1 MQPLLRPQLY
11 IDLQVRCTVR
21 LKHALKWTES
31 TGVHG
36 FTMANADSEVRTL
49 LNFVNLASSDIKAAL
64 DKSAPCR
71 RSVDHRKYLQKQL
84 KRFSK
89 RYRLPRCR
97 SHRTE
102 LGITNVLEDNHVM
115 YPLDGIRKW
124 TLRGK
129 NESEASDLHEH
140 SHHSNGDQNQ
150 VPMRNRQLPAS
161 FWKEPTSSPQSLTTA
176 LVKNKP
182 ISKEMDC
189 PRSVVPRVPEI
200 REKSI
205 HDVNTLPTF
214 TRDAADS
221 APIKMDLTYK
231 NVDLCGCYSLQ
242 YHGHI
247 SQRHLTAPRSTFLDF
262 AYPVGTALDADRY
275 NSPNRLDYNATHVV
289 VKPIPTK
296 PALSTM
302 FSMFGFI

>member
-1 MQPLLRPQLY
+1 
-11 IDLQVRCTVR
+11 
-21 LKHALKWTES
+21 
-31 TGVHG
+31 
-36 FTMANADSEVRTL
+36 MANADSEVRTL

-97 SHRTE
+97 SYRTE
-102 LGITNVLEDNHVM
+102 LGMTNVPEDNPVV

-124 TLRGK
+124 SLRGK
-129 NESEASDLHEH
+129 NESEASDWHEN
-140 SHHSNGDQNQ
+140 SHHSNGDHQ

-161 FWKEPTSSPQSLTTA
+161 FWKEPTSSPQSPTTT
-176 LVKNKP
+176 LVKDKST
-182 ISKEMDC
+182 SKETDV
-189 PRSVVPRVPEI
+189 PRGVVPRVPNGE
-200 REKSI
+200 EKNNHSLSS
-205 HDVNTLPTF
+205 LPPC
-214 TRDAADS
+214 DADS
-221 APIKMDLTYK
+221 APLKMDLTYK

-247 SQRHLTAPRSTFLDF
+247 SQRHFSAPRSAFFDV
-262 AYPVGTALDADRY
+262 ASPVGTAVDADRY
-275 NSPNRLDYNATHVV
+275 NSPNRLEYHATHVI